1 VRRAATARRRLRKQ
15 TTGDTTHPLE
25 EPHVNT
31 TRHPRTRRL
40 ATALKLTPIALA
52 AMVASQSGSAA
63 VRTWD
68 GGAGG
73 ANPYWDLVGNWDTA
87 VPVAGDIATLGNF
100 ATTVRS
106 GTFALQSMSGT
117 GALTMTGGTLSVTAA
132 STTGALTFSG
142 GSLGGS
148 GTLTAASIAW
158 NGGTIG
164 TAGATG
170 GTLRVNGTSTWNSN
184 TKYVHYGQSYE
195 VRGNTTWQN
204 YGTVYLY
211 GAGVGF
217 GESTITVFA
226 GKKLTLAGDDS
237 TNYFFLQGPGRFV
250 NNGTVDKNGSNIFY
264 VDTLF
269 DNSGGTLNINAGE
282 VRFRETRTIAGTI
295 NTAAGSLLRFQGN
308 TVINPAI
315 TIAGDGDVD
324 FNGTSAVLAS
334 GTVTLGGAG
343 TKSFTAGSLGGAGTL
358 VLNNLTWTNGTMGNS
373 TSTGGVT
380 TVNGETT
387 LGTST
392 KYVHYGRTLNLNGPV
407 TWDPNGQLYIYGPGA
422 GFGTSTVNLT
432 AGNVMTMAG
441 NSSSYDQIYGPGVFN
456 NAGTIDKNGTGIFYI
471 DSEFN
476 NNTGTVNTNA
486 GETRFRNTRT
496 LGGALTVAEDAILRF
511 DGATTFAGN
520 ISITGNGEIIFDSG
534 STTLL
539 NSGTKTFG
547 GTGTKTMVGGTLGGA
562 GTLKLSNL
570 TWLGGTMGAASSVGG
585 VTTVIGEATLGTNTK
600 YVHYGRTVNFDGDV
614 TWDPNGGLYIYGAG
628 AGYGTS
634 IVNLAAGKTLTMAG
648 NASSYDQIYGPGT
661 FNNAGTI
668 TKSGTGLFYVD
679 SQFNNT
685 GTVNINKGTLIL
697 RNTQTLGGTV
707 NVGSLGT
714 LQLNGTT
721 TLAPALN
728 LAGPGKILLEGPV
741 IQTSGTRT
749 FGGGGK
755 KTLNGTLGGAATMVF
770 DNLTWLNGTM
780 GVSTSVGGTTTV
792 NGPATLSSATHYLN
806 YGRTLNLNGD
816 TTWDANGGLYMYGP
830 GAGYGASV
838 ANLAAGRTLAL
849 ANNASSS
856 DQIYGPGIF
865 NNAGT
870 IAKTGTGTFYIDSTF
885 NNSGTLTAT
894 KGLTQLRAT
903 TGGVNNTGTI
913 FANGGRIEVTQATG
927 LAQWN
932 ATSLTLTGGT
942 FRVTGN
948 QPIALNLGNTIKNN
962 QAKIY
967 LSGAGAQILETSTNP
982 DRNALAGLTANK
994 GSGVLSLLNGASLT
1008 KAGNLTNSGAATVIV
1023 GSGTTNLTLTGA
1035 GKYTQSSATASTF
1048 IGGTLS
1054 VKNFVFTS
1062 GTLSAGN
1069 GAGLIGNGTIAAAAT
1084 GSLTFGAL
1092 AVLAQEIS
1100 GGNWDKLGVP
1110 TGNVIVDGT
1119 LAATFSGGANVGT
1132 YRFLTA
1138 TAGVIGGTFDTIT
1151 SNLNPAL
1158 YSLTPVYNAKYVDL
1172 VVASIPAAPGFTGGG
1187 SVVTPAVTAVP
1198 EPETYALMLAGL
1210 ALLGWRVRRQRSA

>member
-1 VRRAATARRRLRKQ
+1 M
-15 TTGDTTHPLE
+15 
-25 EPHVNT
+25 NT
-31 TRHPRTRRL
+31 TRHPRSRRF

-52 AMVASQSGSAA
+52 SLVASQSGVAA
-63 VRTWD
+63 TRTWD

-87 VPVAGDIATLGNF
+87 VPVAGDIANLGNF

-106 GTFALQSMSGT
+106 GTFALLSMSGT

-132 STTGALTFSG
+132 STAGALTFSG

-148 GTLTAASIAW
+148 ATLTAASIAW

-164 TAGATG
+164 TSGATG
-170 GTLRVNGTSTWNSN
+170 GTLRVNGVSTWNSN

-195 VRGNTTWQN
+195 VRGNTTWQD

-250 NNGTVDKNGSNIFY
+250 NNGSVDKNGSNIFY

-269 DNSGGTLNINAGE
+269 ENNGTLNINAGE
-282 VRFRETRTIAGTI
+282 VRFRETRTIGGTI
-295 NTAAGSLLRFQGN
+295 NTAAGALLRFQGN

-315 TIAGDGDVD
+315 TIAGDGDID

-343 TKSFTAGSLGGAGTL
+343 TKSFTAGTLGGAGTL

-387 LGTST
+387 LGTNT

-407 TWDPNGQLYIYGPGA
+407 TWDPNGQLYIYGAGA
-422 GFGTSTVNLT
+422 GYGASTVNLT

-456 NAGTIDKNGTGIFYI
+456 NAGTINKNGTGILYI

-496 LGGALTVAEDAILRF
+496 LGGALTVAEGAILRF
-511 DGATTFAGN
+511 DGNTTFG
-520 ISITGNGEIIFDSG
+520 TGFAVTGDGETIFDG
-534 STTLL
+534 SSNLL
-539 NSGTKTFG
+539 TSGTKTIG
-547 GTGTKTMVGGTLGGA
+547 GAGTKTMVGGTLGGA

-585 VTTVIGEATLGTNTK
+585 TTTVTGEATLGTSTK
-600 YVHYGRTVNFDGDV
+600 YVHYGRTVNFQGDV
-614 TWDPNGGLYIYGAG
+614 TWDPNGQLYIYGAG

-634 IVNLAAGKTLTMAG
+634 VVNLAAGKTLMMAG
-648 NASSYDQIYGPGT
+648 NASSYDQIFGPGT

-668 TKSGTGLFYVD
+668 TKNGTGLFYVD
-679 SQFNNT
+679 STFSNT

-707 NVGSLGT
+707 NVGSMGT
-714 LQLNGTT
+714 LYLNGAT
-721 TLAPALN
+721 TLAPALS
-728 LAGPGKILLEGPV
+728 LAGAGKLLLEGTV
-741 IQTSGTRT
+741 LQTSGTRT

-780 GVSTSVGGTTTV
+780 GSSTSVGGTTTV
-792 NGPATLSSATHYLN
+792 NGPATLSTATHYLN

-816 TTWDANGGLYMYGP
+816 TTWDANGALYLYGA
-830 GAGYGASV
+830 GAGYGQSV
-838 ANLAAGRTLAL
+838 ANLAAGKTLAL
-849 ANNASSS
+849 ANNASSY
-856 DQIYGPGIF
+856 DQIYGPGTF

-870 IAKTGTGTFYIDSTF
+870 IAKTGTGTFYIDSIL
-885 NNSGTLTAT
+885 NNSGTLSAT

-903 TGGVNNTGTI
+903 GGGVNNTGTL
-913 FANGGRIEVTQATG
+913 FANGGRIEVTQTTG

-932 ATSLTLTGGT
+932 ATSRTLTGGT

-948 QPIALNLGNTIKNN
+948 QPIALNLGNTVKTN

-967 LSGAGAQILETSTNP
+967 LNGAGAQILETSTNP
-982 DRNALAGLTANK
+982 DRNALTGLTANK
-994 GSGVLSLLNGASLT
+994 GSAVLSLLNGAMLT
-1008 KAGNLTNSGAATVIV
+1008 TAGSLTNSGSGTVIV
-1023 GSGTTNLTLTGA
+1023 GSGATNLTIAGG
-1035 GKYTQSSATASTF
+1035 GKYKQSSATASTF
-1048 IGGTLS
+1048 IGGTLT
-1054 VKNFVFTS
+1054 VKNFDFTS

-1069 GAGLIGNGTIAAAAT
+1069 AAGLIGNGTIAAAAT
-1084 GSLTFGAL
+1084 GALTFGAL
-1092 AVLAQEIS
+1092 SNLALEVS
-1100 GGNWDKLGVP
+1100 GANWDKLAVP

-1119 LAATFSGGANVGT
+1119 VAATFSGGANVGT
-1132 YRFLTA
+1132 YRFLTT
-1138 TAGVIGGTFDTIT
+1138 TAGVIGGTFDSFT
-1151 SNLNPAL
+1151 SNLNPAQ
-1158 YSLTPVYNAKYVDL
+1158 YSVTAAYGTKYVDL
-1172 VVASIPAAPGFTGGG
+1172 VVALVPPPAPAPGGIDGTLAGIG
-1187 SVVTPAVTAVP
+1187 AVNAVP

-1210 ALLGWRVRRQRSA
+1210 ALLGWRVRRHRAA